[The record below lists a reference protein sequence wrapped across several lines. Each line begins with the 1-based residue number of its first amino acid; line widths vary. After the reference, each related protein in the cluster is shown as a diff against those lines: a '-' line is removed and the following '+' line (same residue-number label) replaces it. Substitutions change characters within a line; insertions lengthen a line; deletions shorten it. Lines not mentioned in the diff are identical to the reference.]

1 MPLVPIRPM
10 PLPFSATAQAVRPS
24 RDRLSTAKL
33 PMLRCAQPIFSNPT
47 ENRII
52 KMSDLMSHTAPV
64 TGDSV
69 TTEQKRR
76 RELTA
81 AYRLSAYFKWTDM
94 VFNHISVRL
103 PSSPNGDNAYLINP
117 EGYLSEE
124 ITPSCLLCVDVDGR
138 ILDQPEASFI
148 PAGFVIHSA
157 IHTSREDA
165 VCIMHNHSMAGMVVS
180 ALREPL
186 LPLTQI
192 SMEFHNRVAYH
203 DFGGIEL
210 DMSVSDRIVRDLGSL
225 HCMIMKNHGL
235 LTVGSSIAEAFYYM
249 YYLHQSCEIHINTM
263 KVSNDPFIPD
273 EAVLEHTA
281 RQYEPFHEKDVQM
294 VWNAMLRK
302 LDREMPGWDS

>member
-1 MPLVPIRPM
+1 MDARI
-10 PLPFSATAQAVRPS
+10 AE
-24 RDRLSTAKL
+24 LSPA
-33 PMLRCAQPIFSNPT
+33 
-47 ENRII
+47 
-52 KMSDLMSHTAPV
+52 
-64 TGDSV
+64 
-69 TTEQKRR
+69 TTE
-76 RELTA
+76 REIRVELAA
-81 AYRLSAYFKWTDM
+81 AYRLVDYFGWTELIYGHLTAR
-94 VFNHISVRL
+94 V
-103 PSSPNGDNAYLINP
+103 PGPNQHFLINP
-117 EGYLSEE
+117 YGLNYDE
-124 ITPSCLLCVDVDGR
+124 ITASNLVKIDVDGN
-138 ILDQPEASFI
+138 IVEDTPY
-148 PAGFVIHSA
+148 PVNKAGFVIHSA